1 METLDQI
8 RQEIDETDK
17 QLTELFIKRM
27 SLADRVAA
35 TKISTFAPIFR
46 ADRER
51 DILDSVARA
60 MSDELTTKGKSF
72 FSSLMLLS
80 REKQYSAYIMG
91 GAFPKS
97 VLPFSDSTPISTEKI
112 CYYGDIGSWCNLAAK
127 EFSKTSEM
135 YGVTKFSDVF
145 HEVSCGNA
153 SAGILPVENSTAGSI
168 REVYD
173 LLSQYDLFISGAL
186 TLEIKY
192 CLACKENADMSTV
205 KKVYSHVQSLAQC
218 KEYLEKHGFSA
229 EPFKNTAGAAK
240 FVSDSNDITFAALC
254 NSWASKEYSLKVIDS
269 AICDEQSN
277 TTRFIV
283 VTKKPFIDKD
293 ADTISIKFSVD
304 HESGTLSHVLDI
316 FRDLGININ
325 KLESRPIPNEKF
337 RYSFY
342 LDFCGRLDE
351 HNVLALLLQL
361 ESELS
366 ELKVLGNYKIKEQ
379 TSW

>member
-8 RQEIDETDK
+8 RQEIDKTDK
-17 QLTELFIKRM
+17 QLSELFIRRM
-27 SLADRVAA
+27 DLADRVAA
-35 TKISTFAPIFR
+35 CKISTFAPIFR

-51 DILDSVARA
+51 EILENIARSMPA
-60 MSDELTTKGKSF
+60 ELTTKGKSL

-91 GAFPKS
+91 GAIPKS
-97 VLPFSDSTPISTEKI
+97 VMPFSVSTPVSKEKI
-112 CYYGDIGSWCNLAAK
+112 CYYGDIGSWSNLAAK
-127 EFSKTSEM
+127 EFSEKSDL
-135 YGVTKFSDVF
+135 YGVAKFSDVF
-145 HEVSCGNA
+145 REVSCGNA
-153 SAGILPVENSTAGSI
+153 SAGILPIENSTAGSI

-173 LLSQYDLFISGAL
+173 LLSQYDLFISSAL

-192 CLACKENADMSTV
+192 CLACTENADMSTI

-218 KEYLEKHGFSA
+218 KEYIEKHGFCA
-229 EPFKNTAGAAK
+229 EPFQNTAGAAK
-240 FVSDSNDITFAALC
+240 FVSDSNDTTFAALC

-283 VTKKPFIDKD
+283 VTKKPFIAKD

-304 HESGTLSHVLDI
+304 HESGTLSRVLDT
-316 FRDLGININ
+316 FKDLGININ

-337 RYSFY
+337 KYSFY

-361 ESELS
+361 ENELS

>member
-8 RQEIDETDK
+8 RQEIDKTDK

-27 SLADRVAA
+27 SLSDKVAA
-35 TKISTFAPIFR
+35 AKISTFAPIFR

-51 DILDSVARA
+51 AILDKVAQA
-60 MSDELTTKGKSF
+60 MPSDLTTKGKSF

-91 GAFPKS
+91 GVLPGS
-97 VLPFSDSTPISTEKI
+97 VMPFSDCAPVTKEKV
-112 CYYGDIGSWCNLAAK
+112 CYYGDIGSWSNLAAK
-127 EFSKTSEM
+127 EFSKTSDM
-135 YGVTKFSDVF
+135 YGVAKFSDVF
-145 HEVSCGNA
+145 REVSCGNA
-153 SAGILPVENSTAGSI
+153 SAGILPIENSTAGSI

-173 LLSQYDLFISGAL
+173 LLSQYDLFISDAL

-192 CLACKENADMSTV
+192 CLACSANADMSTV

-218 KEYLEKHGFSA
+218 KEYLEKHGFSS
-229 EPFKNTAGAAK
+229 EPFQNTAGAAK
-240 FVSDSNDITFAALC
+240 YVSDSKDSTFAALC
-254 NSWASKEYSLKVIDS
+254 NRWAAEEYSLKVIDS
-269 AICDEQSN
+269 NICDEQSN

-283 VTKKPFIDKD
+283 ITKRPFIADD
-293 ADTISIKFSVD
+293 ADTISIKFTVD
-304 HESGTLSHVLDI
+304 HESGTLSRVLDT
-316 FRDLGININ
+316 FKDLGININ
-325 KLESRPIPNEKF
+325 KLESRPIPNERFK
-337 RYSFY
+337 YSFY
-342 LDFCGRLDE
+342 LDFCGRLDDC
-351 HNVLALLLQL
+351 NVLALLLQL